1 MTFCAW
7 CHKPIMKDDHPV
19 CFKVYGEGY
28 KFFHNRLSHS
38 QDCWTLYLLD
48 HIQKVKGAVADQ
60 FT

>member
-1 MTFCAW
+1 
-7 CHKPIMKDDHPV
+7 MKDDHPV